1 MSIESCTEFLH
12 TAYTSPDL
20 MRALRAMTGPQEII
34 ALGARHGYDF
44 RLADLA
50 AASSTVSPG
59 SAASGNGA
67 PGSAL
72 SAVPAAAEESRPRPG
87 ESGFYHHEYAI
98 ADIPGFDAVLRELPR
113 LKIKPDSVDLARFA
127 ESFRKEDLRST
138 GLSPESEEFRR
149 WQDDVERE
157 DGGGGLH
164 RRSFHLVNLD
174 EHVDHPGY
182 ADYLDAKGATIA
194 ALEDAFGTEIRFS
207 GSMWYPPSSYR
218 LWHTNETQPG
228 WRMYIV
234 DVDAPFDDPG
244 HTTFFRYMNP
254 ATGEI
259 VTLGERPRIV
269 RFFKVEQDP
278 RHLFWHCIV
287 NPTERDR
294 WSFGFAVPED
304 WPERLGLAT

>member
-1 MSIESCTEFLH
+1 MSIQSCTEFLH
-12 TAYTSPDL
+12 AAHASPDL
-20 MRALRAMTGPQEII
+20 MRTLRTMTGPKEII

-44 RLADLA
+44 RLTDLA
-50 AASSTVSPG
+50 AASSTFTPA
-59 SAASGNGA
+59 AASGNGGSGGPA
-67 PGSAL
+67 PSA
-72 SAVPAAAEESRPRPG
+72 PAAAGDTRPRPG

-98 ADIPGFDAVLRELPR
+98 ADIPGFGAVLDQLPR
-113 LKIKPDSVDLARFA
+113 LKIKPGSVDLARFA
-127 ESFRKEDLRST
+127 ERFRDEDLRST
-138 GLSPESEEFRR
+138 DLSPASEEFDR
-149 WQDDVERE
+149 WRAGVEHE
-157 DGGGGLH
+157 EGDSGGAH
-164 RRSFHLVNLD
+164 RRGFHLVNLD
-174 EHVDHPGY
+174 EHIDHPGY
-182 ADYLDAKGATIA
+182 ADYLDAKNATIA

-207 GSMWYPPSSYR
+207 GSMWYPPSGYR

-234 DVDAPFDDPG
+234 DVDAPFDDPAR
-244 HTTFFRYMNP
+244 TTFFRYMNP

-304 WPERLGLAT
+304 WPVRLGLAT